1 MPKKPEDDAPKRGRG
16 RPSLYKPEYCEVVVE
31 LGRAG
36 KSMVQM
42 AAQLGVDRAS
52 ILRWK
57 EEHEDFRAS
66 LSRALVLAQEWW
78 EDRGQMGLHDR
89 NFNAA
94 LWMKIVASRYREDY
108 ADRKEI
114 TGADGG
120 PLKVQASVLDVTSL
134 DAEDI
139 EALEAAL
146 RKAAEKANG
155 G

>member
-1 MPKKPEDDAPKRGRG
+1 MSKKSEDDAPKRGRG

-52 ILRWK
+52 ILRWRD
-57 EEHEDFRAS
+57 EHEEFRAS

-120 PLKVQASVLDVTSL
+120 PLKVQASVLDVAAL

-146 RKAAEKANG
+146 RKAVEKANG

>member
-1 MPKKPEDDAPKRGRG
+1 MSKKSEDDAPKRGRG

-52 ILRWK
+52 IMRWRD
-57 EEHEDFRAS
+57 EHEEFRAS

-120 PLKVQASVLDVTSL
+120 PLKVQASVLDVAAL

-146 RKAAEKANG
+146 RKAVEKANG

>member
-1 MPKKPEDDAPKRGRG
+1 
-16 RPSLYKPEYCEVVVE
+16 
-31 LGRAG
+31 
-36 KSMVQM
+36 MVQM

-52 ILRWK
+52 IMRWRD
-57 EEHEDFRAS
+57 EHEEFRAS

-120 PLKVQASVLDVTSL
+120 PLKVQASVLDVAAL

-146 RKAAEKANG
+146 RKAVEKANG